1 MCNRLQVEVLVPE
14 FWAPSSGAIFAG
26 KLLTQPHTQPLRELI
41 TQWGIGSSYL
51 PSGQFH
57 ANALHLHPH
66 TSVVHF
72 FIHLPYGLR
81 RFRLTTPYTAR

>member
-41 TQWGIGSSYL
+41 TQAYL
-51 PSGQFH
+51 PSGQSH
-57 ANALHLHPH
+57 VNALYLHPH
-66 TSVVHF
+66 TSVVHP
-72 FIHLPYGLR
+72 FIHLPYGLQ
-81 RFRLTTPYTAR
+81 RFRFATPYTAR